1 MLGKHILGYLPVQIA
16 RAVVGFGGVAI
27 LTRLMPAEMYG
38 QYALALAAMHI
49 TAMAFHT
56 WLDAAVARFH
66 ARADERGQLASHL
79 ATIYASFALVG
90 AGVLIIGG
98 IALWLAPFSVA
109 LKSALGFGLAAL
121 TLRSLLAIGIESRRA
136 AGEIASYSIFETAN
150 ILGGFAL
157 GIAILMATPLG
168 AAGPIAGMALASLIT
183 LFFEFPTQAR
193 KSTSGKLRKRRAMVY
208 FAYGLPV
215 SISLVFE
222 HLLSAGDRFLIAGLM
237 NEAAVGI
244 YSAGYGL
251 ADRTIDI
258 LFIWLGTAATPLMIR
273 ALEKD
278 GPEAARKVAAQS
290 ARVMGLI
297 GFPAAAGLALVAAP
311 LSTVMVGEEY
321 RAGATLILPWI
332 ALAGLMKGLMTYY
345 FHESFILKRKTRWM
359 ATIMGVAAVANIG
372 LNLALIPAFGI
383 AGAAAATLISYALSL
398 VACAALGRSLFP
410 LPLPWLDWGRAACA
424 TAIMAGVVYWLPVS
438 GPALHVLLAKAVCG
452 GGVYIAAA
460 LALNIADCRSW
471 LGIAQ
476 GWLRPVEA
484 SS

>member
-66 ARADERGQLASHL
+66 ERAAQRGQLASHL
-79 ATIYASFALVG
+79 ATIYSSYAVIAVL
-90 AGVLIIGG
+90 VLIIAGL
-98 IALWLAPFSVA
+98 ALWLAPLSMEM
-109 LKSALGFGLAAL
+109 KTALGFGLAAL
-121 TLRSLLAIGIESRRA
+121 TLRSTIAIGIETRRA
-136 AGEIASYSIFETAN
+136 AGEIAAYSFFETMN
-150 ILGGFAL
+150 LLGGFAL
-157 GIAILMATPLG
+157 GIALLMATPLG

-183 LFFEFPTQAR
+183 LFFEFPAQAR
-193 KSTSGKLRKRRAMVY
+193 KARGGAPKKKRALVY

-215 SISLVFE
+215 SVSLVFE
-222 HLLSAGDRFLIAGLM
+222 HLLSAGDRFLIAGYL

-251 ADRTIDI
+251 ADRTLDI

-273 ALEKD
+273 ALEQK
-278 GPEAARKVAAQS
+278 GPEAARAVAAQS

-297 GFPAAAGLALVAAP
+297 GIPAAVGLALVAEP

-321 RAGATLILPWI
+321 RSGAALILPWI

-359 ATIMGVAAVANIG
+359 AAIMGAAAFLNLG
-372 LNLALIPAFGI
+372 LNMIFLPLFGI
-383 AGAAAATLISYALSL
+383 AGAAAATLIAYAASL
-398 VACAALGRSLFP
+398 VACAAIGRQLFP
-410 LPLPWLDWGRAACA
+410 LPLPWLDWGKSAAA
-424 TAIMAGVVYWLPVS
+424 ASLMALVVYFVPVT
-438 GPALHVLLAKAVCG
+438 GPAIIVLFVKAGLG
-452 GGVYIAAA
+452 GTVFVTAS
-460 LALNIADCRSW
+460 LALNTADCRSW

-476 GWLRPVEA
+476 SWLRPAEA
-484 SS
+484 TS